1 MSGQYSGAYIFR
13 PHSDRPKPYSEI
25 GKVYYAE
32 GNTIVMFVLEGD
44 STVTRVYFS
53 KTTDYVERYG
63 FLVESQLDSIPVS
76 DEIGK

>member
-1 MSGQYSGAYIFR
+1 M
-13 PHSDRPKPYSEI
+13 
-25 GKVYYAE
+25 
-32 GNTIVMFVLEGD
+32 VMFVLEGNN
-44 STVTRVYFS
+44 TVTKVYFS